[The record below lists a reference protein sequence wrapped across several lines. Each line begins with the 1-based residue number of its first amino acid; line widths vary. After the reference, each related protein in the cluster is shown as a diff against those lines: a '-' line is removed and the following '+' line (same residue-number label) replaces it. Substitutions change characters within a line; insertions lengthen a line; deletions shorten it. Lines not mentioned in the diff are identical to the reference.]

1 MRFASAFACV
11 LCLVSLT
18 AAPAIAQDAGGAAPP
33 QPAPPAASELPPVD
47 VIQKKAAP
55 APKAAQKKSAPK
67 KTGRRASAA
76 AGSGRAGA
84 DAEPVPGTGGI
95 DSGTV
100 NMSPVAGSE
109 IPIAKY
115 PAAVGRASQHDIAKF
130 QETSVPRFC
139 RTPCPA
145 SS

>member
-11 LCLVSLT
+11 FCLFSLT

-47 VIQKKAAP
+47 VIQKKAA
-55 APKAAQKKSAPK
+55 APKAAQKKSVPK
-67 KTGRRASAA
+67 KKQVVTPTPQPAPVEPVQT
-76 AGSGRAGA
+76 
-84 DAEPVPGTGGI
+84 AEPVPGTGGI

-109 IPIAKY
+109 IPISQ
-115 PAAVGRASQHDIAKF
+115 VSGRRRSRLPGRYCQV
-130 QETSVPRFC
+130 QGSLGP
-139 RTPCPA
+139 
-145 SS
+145 